1 MVARTNEIET
11 EDHLLKIADREE
23 GRLNQEINRIQKEM
37 EELKEQKN
45 IYEVHRPTL
54 ISMQM
59 VKLVSM
65 YQFYKSWSLIS

>member
-45 IYEVHRPTL
+45 IYEVQRPTL
-54 ISMQM
+54 ISMLL

-65 YQFYKSWSLIS
+65 YQFCKSWSLIS

>member
-54 ISMQM
+54 ISMLM

-65 YQFYKSWSLIS
+65 YQFCKSWSLIS

>member
-1 MVARTNEIET
+1 MARTNEIET

>member
-54 ISMQM
+54 ISMLL

-65 YQFYKSWSLIS
+65 YQFCKSWSLIS

>member
-54 ISMQM
+54 ISMLL

-65 YQFYKSWSLIS
+65 YQFCKSWSLIP

>member
-11 EDHLLKIADREE
+11 EDHLLKIADREK

-54 ISMQM
+54 ISMLM

-65 YQFYKSWSLIS
+65 YQFCKSWSLIS